1 VFADVMN
8 LITPAHADPV
18 DIAPGLL
25 LTFAVLLEIP
35 IAMVFLARFLPRPA
49 NRRTNL
55 AACAITIVFTIAGG
69 TLNLHYAFFATAEIV
84 CMLLIAHMSWRWPVA
99 APAELSATPPGLSPP
114 RPGSAAR

>member
-1 VFADVMN
+1 VDPRPKLSALWIVVLFNMLFADVLN
-8 LITPAHADPV
+8 LITPAFAEPV

-49 NRRTNL
+49 NRRTNI

-69 TLNLHYAFFATAEIV
+69 TLNLHYAFFATVEVA
-84 CMLLIAHMSWRWPVA
+84 CMLLIAHQSWRWP
-99 APAELSATPPGLSPP
+99 AEPP
-114 RPGSAAR
+114 R